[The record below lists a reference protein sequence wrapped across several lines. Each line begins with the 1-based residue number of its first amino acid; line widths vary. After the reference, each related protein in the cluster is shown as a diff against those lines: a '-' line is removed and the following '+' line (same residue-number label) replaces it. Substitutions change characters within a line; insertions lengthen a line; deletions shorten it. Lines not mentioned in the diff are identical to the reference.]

1 MQQVWLSA
9 SNPTFSIHCKH
20 LKSTCLVGQKEKLSS
35 GLAKLSQVST
45 SLSDRCI
52 NGLDQ
57 EKPVIPTQKAYWTRT
72 VSRGQPFRDYSNIK
86 VLVFN
91 WPILNC
97 LFRLSFHVVG
107 KRVCLVMLWPNPAKR
122 DKPWNY
128 IPLEFQRYTKHVLA
142 TGNLYEHVE
151 NVWDIPFPKRI
162 ESKYCFLGE
171 LFREQVSD
179 YKLTTSNYN
188 LIKLV
193 G

>member
-1 MQQVWLSA
+1 M
-9 SNPTFSIHCKH
+9 
-20 LKSTCLVGQKEKLSS
+20 
-35 GLAKLSQVST
+35 
-45 SLSDRCI
+45 
-52 NGLDQ
+52 
-57 EKPVIPTQKAYWTRT
+57 
-72 VSRGQPFRDYSNIK
+72 SRGQPFRDYSNIK